1 MIIQTLLIAGGYG
14 CGKENAL
21 LSLIKHEPDIE
32 KIYLYATDPYETE
45 YNLLIN
51 KTENTSTKY
60 FNESTSFIE
69 SSNKIDKECKRN
81 K

>member
-45 YNLLIN
+45 YNLL
-51 KTENTSTKY
+51 NTSTKY
-60 FNESTSFIE
+60 FNESKSFIE
-69 SSNKIDKECKRN
+69 SSNNIDKECKRN